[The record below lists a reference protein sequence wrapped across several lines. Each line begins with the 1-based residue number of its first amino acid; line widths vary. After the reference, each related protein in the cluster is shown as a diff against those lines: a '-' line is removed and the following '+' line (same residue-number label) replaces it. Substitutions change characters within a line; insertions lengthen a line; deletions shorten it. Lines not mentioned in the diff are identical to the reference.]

1 MGVKTRASTLPDPPS
16 RTYVYGLVGRSPE
29 LKVQKARIIESDRA
43 KYVTPTTLGNFFD
56 KLEGLFKEGNY
67 SPHMIANFDESMI
80 QCTAKKLTVVGH
92 SEQPTLFI
100 TQQSEMPHITIGVC
114 VFADGSHAR
123 HLMVYPFKRL
133 PAELDETFLH
143 AYPATAFC
151 GQPTGWIN
159 AEILENYLTKIIIP
173 QFEAQRQKPG
183 ASHRGLLLIDGH
195 ASRINAKL
203 WKTFQDNDIDVLTFV
218 SHASHVI
225 QPLDLCVFAAFKSR
239 LRAGMSALRT
249 LTLGQRRAAVVKR
262 AFDSLY
268 HALSPV
274 NILSGFEKAGVWP
287 LNRDIPLGHAA
298 VNRDPTIPP
307 VPYRKRKTSIAL
319 DGDILTSED
328 AIRRMLGDSATSSRN
343 AAHRKQIRRKTA
355 KKTTHQIPYD
365 DDTDTVSWEESDV
378 E

>member
-1 MGVKTRASTLPDPPS
+1 M
-16 RTYVYGLVGRSPE
+16 YGLVRRSPE
-29 LKVQKARIIESDRA
+29 LKIQKAHIIESDRA
-43 KYVTPTTLGNFFD
+43 KYVTPTTLRNFFD

-67 SPHMIANFDESMI
+67 SPHMIANFDESMV
-80 QCTAKKLTVVGH
+80 QCSTKKFTVVGH

-100 TQQSEMPHITIGVC
+100 TQQSEMPHITVGVC

-123 HLMVYPFKRL
+123 QLVIYPLKRL
-133 PAELDETFLH
+133 PAELDETFLRT
-143 AYPATAFC
+143 YPSTAFC
-151 GQPTGWIN
+151 GQPSGWIN
-159 AEILENYLTKIIIP
+159 AEILENYLTRTIIP
-173 QFEAQRQKPG
+173 HFEAQRQKPG

-225 QPLDLCVFAAFKSR
+225 QPLDLCVFASFKSR
-239 LRAGMSALRT
+239 LRAGMSVLKT
-249 LTLGQRRAAVVKR
+249 LTLGQRRAAVIKR
-262 AFDSLY
+262 AFDSIY

-274 NILSGFEKAGVWP
+274 NILSGFEKAGIWP
-287 LNRDIPLGHAA
+287 LNRDVPLRHSA

-307 VPYRKRKTSIAL
+307 VPQRKRKTSIGL

-328 AIRRMLGDSATSSRN
+328 AIQRMLDDATTSSSN
-343 AAHRKQIRRKTA
+343 AARRKQIHRKRA
-355 KKTTHQIPYD
+355 KKTAHQIPYD
-365 DDTDTVSWEESDV
+365 NDTDTASWEESDV